1 MTFNVGVLK
10 SGIID
15 DPKTFIQIQWYSQKG
30 ILYDEKVVK
39 RITEGYDRV
48 EGLRR
53 IDNILIIFEKI
64 HSRINMLYSFDKEA
78 WEYIFY
84 FIWLYYLMN

>member
-1 MTFNVGVLK
+1 MVF
-10 SGIID
+10 S
-15 DPKTFIQIQWYSQKG
+15 KG

-78 WEYIFY
+78 
-84 FIWLYYLMN
+84 